1 MRMLTVSTPVAVPVA
16 AAPALPA
23 LDVPAYMGRWHQ
35 VALYPNRFQAQCLD
49 STTATYKLLD
59 DGRVEVATHCRTK
72 DGWAETVG
80 VARPRD
86 GAVLQAD
93 DIGLLEQHAAGMGPI
108 YQDGSFNMSSGPL
121 MLRAAVR
128 DVMQRYELPARP
140 VERKWLSGNHSQAA
154 GGARHFF

>member
-1 MRMLTVSTPVAVPVA
+1 MTLGLSMVACMYVVLGLAGLFANALAPSFSAPPARGATPGALFRHPVSARLCA
-16 AAPALPA
+16 SENRLQRLESAL
-23 LDVPAYMGRWHQ
+23 
-35 VALYPNRFQAQCLD
+35 
-49 STTATYKLLD
+49 
-59 DGRVEVATHCRTK
+59 
-72 DGWAETVG
+72 AELC
-80 VARPRD
+80 

-108 YQDGSFNMSSGPL
+108 YQDGSFNMSRGPL